1 MKKYFYLFL
10 CFILSCISI
19 DFSKQSVKS
28 KDRQNKIIE
37 EQSKVNL
44 ILKPFKMVGL
54 LWSCAPN
61 DEPDRGGHQSHQSHS
76 SHSSHYSSR

>member
-1 MKKYFYLFL
+1 MKKYLYLFL
-10 CFILSCISI
+10 CFILSCISL

-28 KDRQNKIIE
+28 KNHQNQIIE

-54 LWSCAPN
+54 LWSCSPN